1 MALRGEMRRFSLVL
15 ATVGRLEQ
23 PVRFLSSLM
32 EQTYRSFELIVV
44 DQNED
49 DRLAPALKYHSKMMP
64 IRIVKSPPGVSRAR
78 NLGLKMAGG
87 EIVGF
92 PDDDCVYPPDLLE
105 RVAISFDANPGIHGL
120 SGRAIDLQG
129 REYARFDRSVGPI
142 SRLNVWRRTVTFT
155 LFLRLEVIRAMG
167 GFDEALGPGAGTPWL
182 AAEDIDYPLRVIASG
197 YLIHYDPTIVV
208 MHPSPIAEGYGPA
221 LDRAYRYG
229 LGIGRV
235 WRKHRFPLWLVTY
248 YLARPLGGAM
258 LSLAQGHMEK
268 ARYHWS
274 AFRGRLQGWSAKL

>member
-1 MALRGEMRRFSLVL
+1 MKLSLVL
-15 ATVGRLEQ
+15 ATISRTQELKE
-23 PVRFLSSLM
+23 FLRSLRDQ
-32 EQTYRSFELIVV
+32 EYQNLELIIV
-44 DQNED
+44 DQNQD
-49 DRLAPALKYHSKMMP
+49 DRLLPVLDEYAEKLRICRLVSEPGLSK
-64 IRIVKSPPGVSRAR
+64 AR
-78 NLGLKMAGG
+78 NVGISAITGDV
-87 EIVGF
+87 VGF
-92 PDDDCVYPPDLLE
+92 PDDDCYYP
-105 RVAISFDANPGIHGL
+105 HGL
-120 SGRAIDLQG
+120 LHLVDRCLEHHQEIDGLTGRVVGKAG
-129 REYARFDRSVGPI
+129 ENYARFHRRPGYLTKFNVWQRAASSTMFLRRSVVNAVGP
-142 SRLNVWRRTVTFT
+142 
-155 LFLRLEVIRAMG
+155 
-167 GFDEALGPGAGTPWL
+167 FDESLGPGAGTPWL
-182 AAEDIDYPLRVIASG
+182 AAEDIDYPLRAIASG
-197 YLIHYDPTIVV
+197 YLIYYDPAIVV